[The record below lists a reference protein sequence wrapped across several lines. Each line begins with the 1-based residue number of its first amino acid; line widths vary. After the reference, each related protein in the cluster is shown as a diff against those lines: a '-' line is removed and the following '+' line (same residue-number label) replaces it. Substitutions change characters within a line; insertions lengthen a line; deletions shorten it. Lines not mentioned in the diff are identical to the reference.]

1 MTAVRTCT
9 HLAVDGRD
17 DGGAHVHA
25 DEEAAVEVLV
35 QDHRLDEGDDE
46 ERAGE
51 EPARPR
57 LRVVVARVV
66 DQRATRQVKHTHTY
80 YYWLHIA
87 TRIHGSFLL

>member
-17 DGGAHVHA
+17 DGSAHVHA

-51 EPARPR
+51 EPAGPR

-66 DQRATRQVKHTHTY
+66 DQRATKTSQTHRCTLHVLLATYSYTHT
-80 YYWLHIA
+80 W
-87 TRIHGSFLL
+87 

>member
-17 DGGAHVHA
+17 DGSAHVHA

-66 DQRATRQVKHTHTY
+66 DQRATRPVTHMYTLLLATYRYTHT
-80 YYWLHIA
+80 W
-87 TRIHGSFLL
+87 